1 MKSKSYFKRVA
12 LIKAHQK
19 MEPDRGYSSDL
30 TELCHLG
37 AYIEKDV
44 EIVTI
49 PVSPYS
55 RKPFKEFAKSL
66 KRERF
71 DLVGISA
78 MTSGYNN
85 AREYA
90 RIAHEAGAYVAMGGY
105 HPTGMIDDV
114 LADVNVDAVIRG
126 EGELPLRGLVLNGP
140 GRDIPGLSFK
150 ENGSGLVHNPDQD
163 LIYDMDSLPQPI
175 RRIRPLRFGEKG
187 TEYSVDT
194 LYSSRGCIAK
204 CTFCANDTVHKNFR
218 GRSPEHFI
226 EELEPLHSKSH
237 KKYMKFW
244 DSIFLFDPKRVEGI
258 IDLMGRR
265 DLTNFQIMVESRS
278 DDIIRCE
285 HLMKDLK
292 RIGFDKIQIGIES
305 PDPETYRRLRKGGS
319 MAKHERAIQIVKD
332 AGIKVVGLFIIGH
345 PHETEEDIK
354 KYPEYVKKM
363 GIDHRALYFVM
374 TPYPGTQIFKEY
386 HDKGLI
392 ESYDWDLYNNYGAV
406 VHLESLKNPDLR
418 NLLAHCYGSTWGIP
432 YAFKQAKTVPAIFLK
447 ALGYTLVWNYI
458 FDSQTDKSLEARND
472 FMRAF
477 IKAAVGRYRKKRK
490 QKLLGKIYRLFRNR
504 WRFRLAINHE
514 ESFVMDFEFDN
525 QEIILDLRPFRK
537 EDHHMLTVTLDD
549 IDQAHRSINMVD
561 INALSTLSFKGS
573 WTDRVIGAFYC
584 FPVVVRALAGFGRLF
599 FKMGWR
605 YLAHVKI

>member
-1 MKSKSYFKRVA
+1 
-12 LIKAHQK
+12 
-19 MEPDRGYSSDL
+19 
-30 TELCHLG
+30 
-37 AYIEKDV
+37 
-44 EIVTI
+44 
-49 PVSPYS
+49 
-55 RKPFKEFAKSL
+55 
-66 KRERF
+66 
-71 DLVGISA
+71 
-78 MTSGYNN
+78 
-85 AREYA
+85 
-90 RIAHEAGAYVAMGGY
+90 
-105 HPTGMIDDV
+105 
-114 LADVNVDAVIRG
+114 
-126 EGELPLRGLVLNGP
+126 
-140 GRDIPGLSFK
+140 
-150 ENGSGLVHNPDQD
+150 
-163 LIYDMDSLPQPI
+163 
-175 RRIRPLRFGEKG
+175 
-187 TEYSVDT
+187 
-194 LYSSRGCIAK
+194 
-204 CTFCANDTVHKNFR
+204 
-218 GRSPEHFI
+218 
-226 EELEPLHSKSH
+226 
-237 KKYMKFW
+237 MKFW

-292 RIGFDKIQIGIES
+292 RVGFDKIQIGIES